1 MSDPSRADTGNAST
15 PTDTTPEPDAPTAA
29 PPTRDDAHRAAVSA
43 DMGDFLRGTVPV
55 GSVWVHT
62 NGNRYVVTGL
72 PDVDIGTNVWVPG
85 VLYHR
90 EGDPTRTYVRS
101 LADFRG
107 LNGAGVPRFSR
118 VGEVR

>member
-1 MSDPSRADTGNAST
+1 MLSPIYPPPSPA
-15 PTDTTPEPDAPTAA
+15 PPTTPEAPA
-29 PPTRDDAHRAAVSA
+29 PRDDAHRAAVSA

-55 GSVWVHT
+55 GTVWVHT
-62 NGNRYVVTGL
+62 NGNRYIVTGL
-72 PDVDIGTNVWVPG
+72 PDVDIGTDVWVPG

-90 EGDPTRTYVRS
+90 EGDPDRQYVRS